1 MNILVTGA
9 NSMIGINAIH
19 YFLSRGDSVTA
30 LIRKTSDIWRL
41 GEVVKQIRIISESLS
56 NSNFWD
62 KYFASEPIDWI
73 IHLATVGS
81 FTSQKNDLEIYDCNL
96 RDSLQFIQSATL
108 SKSLLGLISTGSSA
122 EYGFHAQMMSEVD
135 FAKPMSSYGISK
147 LAFGNLLMS
156 NRNHYNFK
164 VYHFRL
170 YNIYGPFDHP
180 TRLIPRLI
188 SHAVNRS
195 LPKLSNPNHVRDY
208 VYVDDLIRLFGLIC
222 NNTSDYQSGIYNV
235 ASGVGS
241 SLREVVEI
249 VCGYFNLE
257 IDIFWDDSLSRN
269 FDSAFLVGNPN
280 ACFKNFDWGSS
291 TSVQKGVKNFAEWYR
306 LSDLRKSYEKRM
318 FLDKS

>member
-1 MNILVTGA
+1 MNILITGA
-9 NSMIGINAIH
+9 NSMIGINAIN

-30 LIRKTSDIWRL
+30 IIRKSSDIWRL
-41 GEVVKQIRIISESLS
+41 GELVKQIRIISESLS
-56 NSNFWD
+56 DLNFWD
-62 KYFASEPIDWI
+62 KYFASEHIDWI

-96 RDSLQFIQSATL
+96 RESLQFIQSATL

-122 EYGFHAQMMSEVD
+122 EYGFHTQMMSEVD
-135 FAKPMSSYGISK
+135 FARPMSSYGISK
-147 LAFGNLLMS
+147 LAFGNILMS
-156 NRNHYNFK
+156 NRNNYRFK

-170 YNIYGPFDHP
+170 YNVYGPFDHP

-188 SHAVNRS
+188 CHAENRN

-208 VYVDDLIRLFGLIC
+208 VYVEDLIRLFGLIC
-222 NNTSDYQSGIYNV
+222 TNESDYQSGIYNV

-249 VCGYFNLE
+249 VYNYFNL
-257 IDIFWDDSLSRN
+257 DNNIFWDDGIGRN

-280 ACFKNFDWGSS
+280 ECFKNFKWAPS
-291 TSVQKGVKNFAEWYR
+291 TIVEKGIKKFVQWYR
-306 LSDLRKSYEKRM
+306 LSDLKQSYEKRLY
-318 FLDKS
+318 LDKS